1 MKILQINKFFYL
13 KGGSETYLFSLADL
27 LKQHGHEVIFF
38 SMKDKK
44 NFDSEYSDFFINN
57 IDFRKR
63 EGIVKDFKKLGH
75 SLYSLEAKRKLE
87 NLIKKYEPDVAHLHN
102 VAHHFSPSILS
113 VLKKHNIPVIQTLHD
128 YQLICPNFK
137 LFTKGAICERCY
149 KHKYYQ
155 AIFHKCIHNA
165 YLPSIWGAFEMVIH
179 KALQIYENV
188 LYYYVSPSEFLA
200 KKLEKWGYNKDKIKV
215 LNNFIDLAKISPNY
229 NSQGYILYFGRLAQ
243 EKGILTLLEAI
254 KGLSGIKLKVAGIG
268 PEEAKLK
275 DYLKKEDLP
284 ACPRRRAQAGLKN
297 VEFLGFKKGE
307 ELETLISNCAF
318 VVMPSIWYENYPY
331 SILESFAYGKPVIGS
346 DLGGIPEMVLDN
358 KTGFIFP
365 AGDSKALKEKIE
377 TLYNSQELIEQMGKQ
392 ARQFV
397 ENNNDPEK
405 HYQKLIKIYQELLLK
420 YEEKKKTN
428 KFF

>member
-13 KGGSETYLFSLADL
+13 KGGSETYFFSLSDL

-38 SMKDKK
+38 SIKDEK

-63 EGIVKDFKKLGH
+63 EGAIKDFKKLGH

-87 NLIKKYEPDVAHLHN
+87 SLIKKYKPDVAHLHN

-137 LFTKGAICERCY
+137 LFTKGAVCERCY

-155 AIFHKCIHNA
+155 AILHKCVHNA
-165 YLPSIWGAFEMVIH
+165 YLPSIWGAFEMYVH

-215 LNNFIDLAKISPNY
+215 LNNFIDLTRISPNY
-229 NSQGYILYFGRLAQ
+229 NNQGYILYFGRLAQ

-254 KGLSGIKLKVAGIG
+254 KGLPEIKLKVVGIG
-268 PEEAKLK
+268 PEEAELK
-275 DYLKKEDLP
+275 DYLKKED
-284 ACPRRRAQAGLKN
+284 LKN
-297 VEFLGFKKGE
+297 VEFLGFKKGK

-358 KTGFIFP
+358 KTGLIFP
-365 AGDSKALKEKIE
+365 AGDAKALKEKIE
-377 TLYNSQELIEQMGKQ
+377 RFYNSQELIAQMGKR

-397 ENNNDPEK
+397 EDNNNPEK
-405 HYQKLIKIYQELLLK
+405 HYQDLIKIYQEILLN
-420 YEEKKKTN
+420 YGKKDKTN
-428 KFF
+428 KRL